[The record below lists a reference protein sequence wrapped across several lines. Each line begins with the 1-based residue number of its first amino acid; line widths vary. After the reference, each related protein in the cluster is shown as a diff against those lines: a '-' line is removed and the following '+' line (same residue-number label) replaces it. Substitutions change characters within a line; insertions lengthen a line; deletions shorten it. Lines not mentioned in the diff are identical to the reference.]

1 MCTVPSIETFSTYA
15 SDVLR
20 DVDYISYYDVLPRRV
35 YCTHSQ
41 PSVLRDGRTLVFVQF
56 LYNLQRNHTFV
67 QSTTHHAYTH
77 IRT

>member
-41 PSVLRDGRTLVFVQF
+41 PSVLRDGRTLVNNYVHNKEVI
-56 LYNLQRNHTFV
+56 LKY
-67 QSTTHHAYTH
+67 
-77 IRT
+77 I

>member
-41 PSVLRDGRTLVFVQF
+41 PSVLRDGRTLVT
-56 LYNLQRNHTFV
+56 LNIEM
-67 QSTTHHAYTH
+67 TTGPSPDVAA
-77 IRT
+77 